1 MSTVGPSR
9 RSAPA
14 ILGALALLY
23 MAQGIPFG
31 FASEYLPVMLRQSGY
46 SLTAIAAL
54 SWLQLPWQL
63 KVFWATAADQPWARA
78 RSRATLLALQLLLA
92 ATVAAYARFPLAT
105 AATIWFVLT
114 FLAALFAATQ
124 DVFVDALAVR
134 LLLPSERG
142 VGNVAQVAGYR
153 VGILAGGAGM
163 LLVASSLG
171 QARTLLACA
180 AVIALAGG
188 GAFVLRHDLERPV
201 EPVDAESPAGPR
213 GRLPI
218 WAVFRHVVSPGAWPV
233 LALALTF
240 KLGLHMSSGLLKP
253 MCVDAGWTTAQIGWA
268 VVTVGTVC
276 SLGGA
281 ALGGALHRATREA
294 RALAVCAVL
303 QAAVCVPLLVASRSG
318 VPHGLTIF
326 AIALEHFTSGLGTTV
341 LFAALMSATR
351 TENAGLQYTIL
362 TSANAVA
369 IGLGG
374 LLGGLA
380 GDLLGKTVTFSLAG
394 LVCLAPMPLLL
405 SWERAA
411 RRSAT

>member
-1 MSTVGPSR
+1 VR
-9 RSAPA
+9 RNAPA

-31 FASEYLPVMLRQSGY
+31 FAAEYLPVVLRQSGY
-46 SLTAIAAL
+46 SMTAIAAL

-78 RSRATLLALQLLLA
+78 RSRGILLSLQLVLA
-92 ATVAAYARFPLAT
+92 ATVAAYAPFPLKT
-105 AATIWFVLT
+105 AATVWFALT
-114 FLAALFAATQ
+114 FLAALFASTQ

-134 LLLPSERG
+134 MLLPSERG

-163 LLVASSLG
+163 LLVAVALG
-171 QARTLLACA
+171 EARTLLVCA
-180 AVIALAGG
+180 VVIALAGG
-188 GAFVLRHDLERPV
+188 GAFVLRQDLEQ
-201 EPVDAESPAGPR
+201 PVDAAGP
-213 GRLPI
+213 GKSKERLPI
-218 WAVFRHVVSPGAWPV
+218 LAVFRHVVSRGAWPV

-240 KLGLHMSSGLLKP
+240 KLGLHMASALLKP

-281 ALGGALHRATREA
+281 ALGGVVHRTTREP
-294 RALAVCAVL
+294 RALAVCALL
-303 QAAVCVPLLVASRSG
+303 QAAVCVPLLVASRTG

-351 TENAGLQYTIL
+351 PENAGLQYTIL

-374 LLGGLA
+374 LLGGLS
-380 GDLLGKTVTFSLAG
+380 GDLLGKTVTFGVAG
-394 LVCLAPMPLLL
+394 AICVAPVPLLL
-405 SWERAA
+405 AWDRAA
-411 RRSAT
+411 RASAS